1 MKIGIIDFDTSHAV
15 AFTQRLNHID
25 IDQEQWV
32 DGGTITVGCPGES
45 LLSPER
51 IPEFTEQMRQYG
63 VPLVE
68 QPEEIIGQAEAVMV
82 ESVDGSVHL
91 DRARAFI
98 EAGLP
103 TYIDKP
109 FACSLAD
116 ARQLADLAASHQV
129 PIFSSSSLRYAPE
142 VVSALTQT
150 DQIGN
155 FIGVEVSTPASQH
168 PRNPGLFHYG
178 IHGVEMLYTLM
189 GPGCQAAWSVS
200 NEDVDLVTGL
210 WQDGR
215 VGTVRGIRRGNAG
228 FGFTIYGEKHILR
241 SAVSTTFIYRELLK
255 QIVQMFQTGQPPLPI
270 SETLEIVAF
279 IEAANSSAEH
289 DGQRI
294 PLANTN

>member
-1 MKIGIIDFDTSHAV
+1 MKIGINDFDTSHAV

-25 IDQEQWV
+25 IAQEQWV
-32 DGGTITVGCPGES
+32 EGGTITVGCPGES

-51 IPEFTEQMRQYG
+51 IPEFTAQMRQYG
-63 VPLVE
+63 VPLVD
-68 QPEEIIGQAEAVMV
+68 QPEEIIGQVEAVMV

-116 ARQLADLAASHQV
+116 ARQLVDLAASYQV

-142 VVSALTQT
+142 MVSALTQT
-150 DQIGN
+150 DQIGD

-178 IHGVEMLYTLM
+178 IHGVDMLYTLM
-189 GPGCQAAWSVS
+189 GPGCQAAW
-200 NEDVDLVTGL
+200 
-210 WQDGR
+210 
-215 VGTVRGIRRGNAG
+215 
-228 FGFTIYGEKHILR
+228 
-241 SAVSTTFIYRELLK
+241 
-255 QIVQMFQTGQPPLPI
+255 
-270 SETLEIVAF
+270 
-279 IEAANSSAEH
+279 
-289 DGQRI
+289 
-294 PLANTN
+294 

>member
-25 IDQEQWV
+25 IAQEQWV
-32 DGGTITVGCPGES
+32 EGGTITVGCPGES

-63 VPLVE
+63 VPLVD
-68 QPEEIIGQAEAVMV
+68 QPEEIIGQVEAVMV

-129 PIFSSSSLRYAPE
+129 PIFSSSSLRY
-142 VVSALTQT
+142 T
-150 DQIGN
+150 
-155 FIGVEVSTPASQH
+155 H
-168 PRNPGLFHYG
+168 RK
-178 IHGVEMLYTLM
+178 
-189 GPGCQAAWSVS
+189 WS
-200 NEDVDLVTGL
+200 
-210 WQDGR
+210 
-215 VGTVRGIRRGNAG
+215 
-228 FGFTIYGEKHILR
+228 
-241 SAVSTTFIYRELLK
+241 
-255 QIVQMFQTGQPPLPI
+255 PP
-270 SETLEIVAF
+270 
-279 IEAANSSAEH
+279 
-289 DGQRI
+289 
-294 PLANTN
+294 

>member
-91 DRARAFI
+91 ERARAFI

-129 PIFSSSSLRYAPE
+129 SIFSSSSLRYAPE
-142 VVSALTQT
+142 VVSALRQT

-189 GPGCQAAWSVS
+189 GPGCQDVWSVS
-200 NEDVDLVTGL
+200 NEDVDLVAGL
-210 WQDGR
+210 WPDGR
-215 VGTVRGIRRGNAG
+215 VGTVRGIRRGSAG
-228 FGFTIYGEKHILR
+228 FGFTSYGEKQILR

-279 IEAANSSAEH
+279 IEAANTSAEH

-294 PLANTN
+294 PLADTN

>member
-142 VVSALTQT
+142 VVSALRQI

-189 GPGCQAAWSVS
+189 GAGCQAVWSVS
-200 NEDVDLVTGL
+200 NEDVDLVAGL
-210 WQDGR
+210 WPDGR
-215 VGTVRGIRRGNAG
+215 VGTVRGIRRGSAG
-228 FGFTIYGEKHILR
+228 FGFTIYGEKQILR

-255 QIVQMFQTGQPPLPI
+255 QIVQMFQTGQSPLPI
-270 SETLEIVAF
+270 SETLEIVGF

-294 PLANTN
+294 PLADTN

>member
-142 VVSALTQT
+142 VVSALRQT

-189 GPGCQAAWSVS
+189 GAECQAVWSVS

-210 WQDGR
+210 WPDGR
-215 VGTVRGIRRGNAG
+215 VGTVRGIRRGSAG
-228 FGFTIYGEKHILR
+228 FGFTIYGEKQILR

-255 QIVQMFQTGQPPLPI
+255 QIVQMFQTGQSPLPI
-270 SETLEIVAF
+270 SETLEIVGF

-294 PLANTN
+294 PLADTN

>member
-142 VVSALTQT
+142 VVSALRQI

-189 GPGCQAAWSVS
+189 GPGCQAVWSVS
-200 NEDVDLVTGL
+200 NEDVDLVAGL
-210 WQDGR
+210 WPDGR
-215 VGTVRGIRRGNAG
+215 VGTVRGIRRGSAG
-228 FGFTIYGEKHILR
+228 FGFTIYGEKQILR

-279 IEAANSSAEH
+279 IEAANTSAEH

-294 PLANTN
+294 PLADTN